1 MEQNKV
7 MSKDSRVLIVSG
19 MSGAGRT
26 TVAHALEDLGWYVVD
41 NLPPAMIENLINLLK
56 STISKIAIIVDVR
69 GGEFFDSYSKTVSD
83 LTKSGVLGQTL
94 FIDATDDALVRR
106 FESTRRPHPL
116 QGSGRVLDGISK
128 ERERLRGI
136 KESADL
142 IIDSS
147 SLNIHQLER
156 KISDYFQD
164 VSDADL
170 SVNIV
175 SFGYKYG
182 LPADADLVMDCRFI
196 SNPHWVPELRPLNG
210 LDQEVSKAVLS
221 SENVQEF
228 LSRYEL
234 LFETMALGF
243 INEGRKFLTLAIGC
257 TGGKHRSVAITEEL
271 LNRLKNGNRLNKFKI
286 NSQATHRDLG
296 REI

>member
-1 MEQNKV
+1 M
-7 MSKDSRVLIVSG
+7 
-19 MSGAGRT
+19 
-26 TVAHALEDLGWYVVD
+26 
-41 NLPPAMIENLINLLK
+41 
-56 STISKIAIIVDVR
+56 
-69 GGEFFDSYSKTVSD
+69 
-83 LTKSGVLGQTL
+83 
-94 FIDATDDALVRR
+94 
-106 FESTRRPHPL
+106 
-116 QGSGRVLDGISK
+116 
-128 ERERLRGI
+128 
-136 KESADL
+136 
-142 IIDSS
+142 
-147 SLNIHQLER
+147 
-156 KISDYFQD
+156 
-164 VSDADL
+164 
-170 SVNIV
+170 SVNIL

-182 LPADADLVMDCRFI
+182 LPVDADLVMDCRFI

-228 LSRYEL
+228 LTRYEL

-271 LNRLKNGNRLNKFKI
+271 FNRLNSGNKLHKFKI